1 MYSTYL
7 CPTEESVST
16 LAIKRALLT
25 FDRVLIADPADRDF
39 FPPQAF
45 LSAMGSPGFLAM
57 NMGPVRPL
65 GKVFGY
71 DNQLDRV
78 MEEVGYARRAGL
90 IDVISTYDL
99 STDRGMTI
107 GMVPMGDYPLNPQ
120 FMLWAYRNIAR
131 DNSALMAAIS
141 SDQILT
147 SHSKEQL
154 LALGARTGLAD
165 GGINDDPE
173 LPLIQRAFA
182 SEELRPASSSIAR
195 ARLASVMKS
204 VGYCTAK
211 QLVPSFDNPAYSQVA
226 HHMVGRATKVVDR
239 MSEFDRHWT
248 MRSQVLKIAHDEYID
263 DSVLQNLSIDDVVAL
278 RTRAWGRQAEHRDAM
293 LQSISSLAKE
303 AEAVGDFEREVRDSI
318 MAYRATFDDIARER
332 SALKFQVSCELL
344 QAGGAGMTAALAG
357 SIPGALTQMQTAIGA
372 ASVLVAGCL
381 YTIEKIKDYKPISD
395 QLVSAEAEFRDSSRF
410 GMHNFYRGFKSSHR
424 P

>member
-7 CPTEESVST
+7 CPTEEPVSA

-39 FPPQAF
+39 FPPQALLF
-45 LSAMGSPGFLAM
+45 AMGLPSALAM

-65 GKVFGY
+65 GKVSGY
-71 DNQLDRV
+71 DNQLDKV

-90 IDVISTYDL
+90 VDVISTYDL
-99 STDRGMTI
+99 STSKGLTI
-107 GMVPMGDYPLNPQ
+107 GLVPMGDYPLNPQ

-147 SHSKEQL
+147 SHSREQL
-154 LALGARTGLAD
+154 LALGATGMAD
-165 GGINDDPE
+165 GSINDNPE
-173 LPLIQRAFA
+173 LPLIQGEFA
-182 SEELRPASSSIAR
+182 SEELRPASSLIAR

-226 HHMVGRATKVVDR
+226 HHMVGRATKVIDR
-239 MSEFDRHWT
+239 MSEFDPHWT
-248 MRSQVLKIAHDEYID
+248 MRSQALKIAHDEYID

-293 LQSISSLAKE
+293 LQSISSVAKE

-318 MAYRATFDDIARER
+318 VAYRATFDDIARER

-357 SIPGALTQMQTAIGA
+357 SIPGVLTQMQTAIGA

-395 QLVSAEAEFRDSSRF
+395 QLVSAEAEFRDSARF